1 MKKTYLKPWLEVY
14 TIAVDKPL
22 VTSMAVYDKKED
34 AVVDDSED
42 VLSRRKT
49 VDNWDEETD
58 NEY

>member
-1 MKKTYLKPWLEVY
+1 MKKIYLKPWLEVY
-14 TIAVDKPL
+14 TVAADKPL

>member
-1 MKKTYLKPWLEVY
+1 MKKIYLKPWLEVY